1 MPEDYI
7 DDRAFEAEPVYF
19 TDMDRC
25 EPSSAVS
32 PYPGLGRWRTL
43 AYEAEGISGTML
55 LAGPET
61 AAAPV
66 TYRLP
71 VSGWHAIS
79 VGSYGG
85 VVWAGEGSRGVHL
98 RTKTLV
104 LARLTGDGTFS
115 PLSLPEA
122 WLRQGEEEDEV
133 LRDMYWKVADLTGQD
148 IVLGQLGWRV
158 AAGDGPGSF
167 ASHTARVAYVKVV
180 PLSDSEVE
188 AVQADRR
195 RSDTKRV
202 FVHND
207 MFSFF
212 YGCRP
217 TTEGDIR
224 RHLEPNRDSD
234 ISRVYFEVGGGDL
247 PKYPSRIGRDP
258 AFDGLNDFPRVG
270 DRLHAE
276 ARRVLRDK
284 GIDAVRVAMDH
295 TREMGLEFHACYR
308 VAGFHYPPP
317 IDQANYGASFY
328 KQHPEWRGADR
339 EGNTTPRMAYSYPGV
354 RRYVLAVL
362 SEILEYGADGL
373 CLLYNR
379 RPPLVEYEQPVVDGF
394 MREYG
399 KDPRQLDDADPVWLR
414 YRARVLTEFMREVRE
429 LVDGAA
435 AAQGREIAVSA
446 VVLDT
451 EASNL
456 YNALDLKAWIDE
468 GLVDTLIPYTS
479 EPNLNSTVTG
489 WADASD
495 AEYFVSLTRGT
506 KCGLALNLMPRDLT
520 AEQYRTLA
528 ASLYEAGVENL
539 FFWDADMLQ
548 ARFSSE
554 GSWNALR
561 RLGHRD
567 EVEAWVA
574 GGRPSLATKALKLT
588 RIGDWDVSYDTPG

>member
-1 MPEDYI
+1 M
-7 DDRAFEAEPVYF
+7 
-19 TDMDRC
+19 
-25 EPSSAVS
+25 
-32 PYPGLGRWRTL
+32 
-43 AYEAEGISGTML
+43 
-55 LAGPET
+55 
-61 AAAPV
+61 
-66 TYRLP
+66 
-71 VSGWHAIS
+71 
-79 VGSYGG
+79 
-85 VVWAGEGSRGVHL
+85 
-98 RTKTLV
+98 
-104 LARLTGDGTFS
+104 
-115 PLSLPEA
+115 
-122 WLRQGEEEDEV
+122 
-133 LRDMYWKVADLTGQD
+133 
-148 IVLGQLGWRV
+148 

-180 PLSDSEVE
+180 PLSDAEVE

-195 RSDTKRV
+195 RSDTKGV

>member
-1 MPEDYI
+1 MAMDYI

-19 TDMDRC
+19 TDMDKC

-43 AYEAEGISGTML
+43 AYEAEGLSGTML

-61 AAAPV
+61 AAASV

-104 LARLTGDGTFS
+104 LARLTGERTFS
-115 PLSLPEA
+115 PLSLPEE

-167 ASHTARVAYVKVV
+167 ASHNARVAYVKVV
-180 PLSDSEVE
+180 PLSDAEVE

-195 RSDTKRV
+195 RSDTKGV

-362 SEILEYGADGL
+362 SEILEYGVDGL

-399 KDPRQLDDADPVWLR
+399 KDPRQLDDCRPGVAEVQGAGAHGVHAR
-414 YRARVLTEFMREVRE
+414 GARA
-429 LVDGAA
+429 
-435 AAQGREIAVSA
+435 S
-446 VVLDT
+446 
-451 EASNL
+451 
-456 YNALDLKAWIDE
+456 
-468 GLVDTLIPYTS
+468 
-479 EPNLNSTVTG
+479 
-489 WADASD
+489 
-495 AEYFVSLTRGT
+495 
-506 KCGLALNLMPRDLT
+506 
-520 AEQYRTLA
+520 
-528 ASLYEAGVENL
+528 
-539 FFWDADMLQ
+539 
-548 ARFSSE
+548 
-554 GSWNALR
+554 
-561 RLGHRD
+561 
-567 EVEAWVA
+567 
-574 GGRPSLATKALKLT
+574 
-588 RIGDWDVSYDTPG
+588 